1 MGSIG
6 RSRCLVIEPENFVNL
21 INKKKESRS
30 VDATALYVDQVL
42 SCDHCV
48 LAGIFDL
55 NE

>member
-1 MGSIG
+1 M
-6 RSRCLVIEPENFVNL
+6 IEPENFVNL
-21 INKKKESRS
+21 INGGKRADLWSQL
-30 VDATALYVDQVL
+30 DATALYADQVL